1 MKLLYEMVFITRTAK
16 FDRAFLSTGSY
27 TSVLEN
33 LISPNRSGL
42 EGKDDDGL
50 SVQNHEMSGLH
61 TESID
66 SACRMQIDADSF
78 ADTNEGTNTNT
89 SSSTSS
95 YYS

>member
-1 MKLLYEMVFITRTAK
+1 MAFIKRTAK
-16 FDRAFLSTGSY
+16 CDRAYLSTGFY
-27 TSVLEN
+27 ASVVNN
-33 LISPNRSGL
+33 LIPRNPSIL
-42 EGKDDDGL
+42 EVEVDSL

-89 SSSTSS
+89 SSTSS